1 MRLLPREE
9 KFFKYFLR
17 QVQLCS
23 EAARLLASGVRNGDA
38 ALADAAAKIV
48 LIEEA
53 GDEVIHEVHT
63 LLNST
68 FITPLDPEDIHS
80 LASHLDD
87 VLDGIEETAHRTA
100 AYNIGAIPPRVIE
113 VCDIIVN
120 CCEALQKA
128 FAALADGKQLLEH
141 CIEINRQEGLADRV
155 VRQAIA
161 DLFQHEKDP
170 IQLLRLKE
178 VYEVLEKT
186 TDFCEDVADV
196 LQGVVVKN
204 S

>member
-9 KFFKYFLR
+9 KFFQYFLR

-23 EAARLLASGVRNGDA
+23 EAARLLAQAARQGEA
-38 ALADAAAKIV
+38 ALADASMKIV
-48 LIEEA
+48 KIEEA
-53 GDEVIHEVHT
+53 GDELIHEVHN

-68 FITPLDPEDIHS
+68 FITPLDPEDIHA

-87 VLDGIEETAHRTA
+87 VLDGIEEAAHRTA
-100 AYNIGAIPPRVIE
+100 SYRIGAVPPQVIE

-120 CCEALQKA
+120 CCTALEKA
-128 FAALADGKQLLEH
+128 FTSLSDKQPLLEH

-155 VRQAIA
+155 VRKAIA
-161 DLFQHEKDP
+161 DLFHEEKDP

-178 VYEVLEKT
+178 VYEILEKT
-186 TDFCEDVADV
+186 SDFCEDVADV
-196 LQGVVVKN
+196 LQSVVVKN